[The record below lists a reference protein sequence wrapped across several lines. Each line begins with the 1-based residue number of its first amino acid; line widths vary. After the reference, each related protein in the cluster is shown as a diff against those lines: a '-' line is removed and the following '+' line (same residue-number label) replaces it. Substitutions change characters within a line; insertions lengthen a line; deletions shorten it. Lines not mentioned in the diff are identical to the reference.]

1 MASQRWWECMGDIV
15 GRKDMLPREYWK
27 VRRAWSLSSQG
38 LERKLCGQKWKDQEK
53 SLVGPDG
60 LWD

>member
-1 MASQRWWECMGDIV
+1 MGDIV